1 MIQGVPREI
10 GFERLQVY
18 GDDQKANEML
28 YREIAVLGPK
38 SPEPLTLPSAKA
50 IIFLLGN

>member
-1 MIQGVPREI
+1 MIQRIPREI

-28 YREIAVLGPK
+28 YGEIAVLGCK
-38 SPEPLTLPSAKA
+38 KNGSRNRKCQVK
-50 IIFLLGN
+50 